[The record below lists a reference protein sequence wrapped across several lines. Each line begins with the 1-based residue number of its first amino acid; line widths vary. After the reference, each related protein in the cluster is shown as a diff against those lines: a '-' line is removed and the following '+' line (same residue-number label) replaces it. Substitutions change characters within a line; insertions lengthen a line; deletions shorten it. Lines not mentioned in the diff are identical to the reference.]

1 MNKMFLSLL
10 LPGVLI
16 PAIAQQSA
24 PPPVMGI
31 SREAIKEGRSAAHE
45 KVEMDYARAFR
56 KANLSNHYLALD
68 TMSGPSEVWF
78 LEAFPSFA
86 AVEQMEK
93 DTQKPPMKSD
103 LEMLDSRDGE
113 LRASSRNMYAVY
125 RKELSYRPDKINI
138 GKARYFMITS
148 LRVRLGKQ
156 AEFMNGAK
164 MVLGGYEKSN
174 SDMPMVA
181 YEVIAGAP
189 DGLFLFM
196 SPMESLK
203 TLDGEEAREKAFMEA
218 LGPENAAQLLKGTGD
233 VFNSMES
240 SLFSVNPRMS
250 YVSKEVED
258 VDPGYWRPK
267 PAATKPAGDAKPTG
281 Q

>member
-1 MNKMFLSLL
+1 MKKQFLSLL

-16 PAIAQQSA
+16 PAIAQQSG

-31 SREAIKEGRSAAHE
+31 VREAIKEGRGAAHE
-45 KVEMDYARAFR
+45 KVETDYARTFR
-56 KANLSNHYLALD
+56 KANLPSHYIALES
-68 TMSGPSEVWF
+68 MSGTSEVWF
-78 LEAFPSFA
+78 LEAFASFA
-86 AVEQMEK
+86 AVEQDEK
-93 DTQKPPMKSD
+93 YTQKQPMKSD
-103 LEMLDSRDGE
+103 LEMLDARDGE

-125 RKELSYRPDKINI
+125 RKDLSYRPDRIDI
-138 GKARYFMITS
+138 GKARYVMISS

-156 AEFMNGAK
+156 AEFMNGSK
-164 MVLGGYEKSN
+164 VVLGGYEKSN
-174 SDMPMVA
+174 SDMPLVA

-189 DGLFLFM
+189 DGLFLFLA
-196 SPMESLK
+196 PMESLK
-203 TLDGEEAREKAFMEA
+203 KLDGEEARQKAFIEA

-233 VFNSMES
+233 VFTSMES
-240 SLFSVNPRMS
+240 SLFSVNPKMS

-258 VDPGYWRPK
+258 VDPGFWRPK